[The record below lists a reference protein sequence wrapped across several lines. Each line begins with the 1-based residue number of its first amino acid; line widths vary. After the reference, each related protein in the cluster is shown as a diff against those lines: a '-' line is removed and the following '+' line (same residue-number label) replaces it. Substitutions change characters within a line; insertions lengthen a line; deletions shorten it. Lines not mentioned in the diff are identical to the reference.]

1 MERRGGGGI
10 RDVAAAAARA
20 AGAPPP
26 LLLALLTAAAALQ
39 VGEDGQGDYNMYD
52 GEGDGFSPLFTTV
65 LHLGGHK
72 GIKNALDPELALA
85 ARITQE
91 EAQGQQQQ
99 QQQPLGSPAKALAER
114 IVNTIP
120 DRLN

>member
-1 MERRGGGGI
+1 M
-10 RDVAAAAARA
+10 DF
-20 AGAPPP
+20 P
-26 LLLALLTAAAALQ
+26 
-39 VGEDGQGDYNMYD
+39 
-52 GEGDGFSPLFTTV
+52 PLFTTV
-65 LHLGGHK
+65 LYFGGHE

-91 EAQGQQQQ
+91 EAQGQLQ
-99 QQQPLGSPAKALAER
+99 QQQPQGSPAKALAER